1 MSMPRTPIPKDQM
14 ATQARLGVMLMEHAS
29 ANGQPYR
36 SVAAACRDAADLMR
50 DPEERAKAVRG
61 LEEEANRAEALAT
74 FLAELVTVTP

>member
-1 MSMPRTPIPKDQM
+1 MTIPRTPIPKDQM

-50 DPEERAKAVRG
+50 DPEAREKAIRG
-61 LEEEANRAEALAT
+61 LQEEAARADALAM
-74 FLAELVTVTP
+74 FLAQLTMVTP